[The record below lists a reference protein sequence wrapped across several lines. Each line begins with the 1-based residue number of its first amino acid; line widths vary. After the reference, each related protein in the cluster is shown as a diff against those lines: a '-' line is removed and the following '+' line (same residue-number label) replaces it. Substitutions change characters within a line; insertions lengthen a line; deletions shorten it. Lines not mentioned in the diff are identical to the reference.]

1 MAVPAFALPAAASLP
16 ASVKAALPALT
27 VMLVNGALAFLAAVL
42 ILVAG
47 WSLAGWVGKWLRGT
61 MGSTPVI
68 DDTLKP
74 LIANMARYAIIAF
87 TLVAVLGQ
95 FGVQTTSLI
104 ALLGAAGL
112 AIGLALQGTL
122 SNVASG
128 VMLLG
133 LSPFRAHDRIRV
145 GEVSGTV
152 NEIGLFRT
160 ILIADDGVYISI
172 PNATI
177 FSATISNYTREKKR
191 RADFTVEIDHG
202 DDIAAAQKAIL
213 SVLATDPRVLKTPA
227 PAVEV
232 DGLNG
237 IATSLSVQAWMENRD
252 FGGARSELR
261 RRVHRALK
269 EAGISPPVPLVAAPV
284 PAKADR
290 TTAAR

>member
-1 MAVPAFALPAAASLP
+1 MAVPAFALPAAASVP

-47 WSLAGWVGKWLRGT
+47 WSLASWISKWLRGT
-61 MGSTPVI
+61 MHETHVI

-74 LIANMARYAIIAF
+74 LIANMARYAILAF

-145 GEVSGTV
+145 GEVAGTV
-152 NEIGLFRT
+152 DEIGLFRT
-160 ILIADDGVYISI
+160 ILIGDDGVYISI

-202 DDIAAAQKAIL
+202 DDIAAAQKAIRA
-213 SVLATDPRVLKTPA
+213 VLETDPRVLKVPA
-227 PAVEV
+227 PTVEV

-237 IATSLSVQAWMENRD
+237 VATSLSVQAWVENRD

-261 RRVHRALK
+261 RRVRGALQ
-269 EAGISPPVPLVAAPV
+269 EAGMSPPVPLLAASV

-290 TTAAR
+290 AAAAR

>member
-1 MAVPAFALPAAASLP
+1 
-16 ASVKAALPALT
+16 
-27 VMLVNGALAFLAAVL
+27 MLINGALAFLAAVL
-42 ILVAG
+42 ILIAG
-47 WSLAGWVGKWLRGT
+47 WSLATWLGKWLSGT
-61 MGSTPVI
+61 MRRTDVI

-74 LIANMARYAIIAF
+74 LIANMARYAILAF

-133 LSPFRAHDRIRV
+133 LSPFRAHDHIRV
-145 GEVSGTV
+145 GDIAGTV
-152 NEIGLFRT
+152 DEIGLFRT

-172 PNATI
+172 PNATV
-177 FSATISNYTREKKR
+177 FSATISNFSREKKR
-191 RADFTVEIDHG
+191 RTDFTVDIDHG
-202 DDIAAAQKAIL
+202 DDIAAAQQAIL
-213 SVLATDPRVLKTPA
+213 SVLATDPRVLKAPP

-232 DGLNG
+232 AGLNG
-237 IATSLSVQAWMENRD
+237 IATSLSVQAWVENRD

-261 RRVHRALK
+261 RRVRGALLD
-269 EAGISPPVPLVAAPV
+269 AGIRPPIPLVAV
-284 PAKADR
+284 PAPSKADR
-290 TTAAR
+290 AAAAR